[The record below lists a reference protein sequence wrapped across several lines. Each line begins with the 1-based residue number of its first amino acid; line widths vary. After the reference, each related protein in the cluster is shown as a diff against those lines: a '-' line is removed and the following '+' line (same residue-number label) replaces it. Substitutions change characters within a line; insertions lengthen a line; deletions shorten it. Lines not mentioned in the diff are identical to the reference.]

1 MKISQA
7 SLSSRTETVPVFK
20 ALPQK
25 QSGRNAENS
34 SKVTQAS
41 YSILSTAVNEGSSK
55 SKSVAQQAVSEG
67 VLGGLHNPQV
77 AHSNG

>member
-7 SLSSRTETVPVFK
+7 SLSSRTGTVPGMK

-25 QSGRNAENS
+25 QSGKNAEDS

-41 YSILSTAVNEGSSK
+41 YSILSSAVYEGASK

-77 AHSNG
+77 IHSNS